1 MKISKV
7 IILLIAALSITIFI
21 YRNFMKNSIEYYQD
35 KDPKINIKEYFN
47 GSIKAWG
54 MVQDWRGRV
63 VKQFDIKM
71 IGSWDGDIGTL
82 RENFY
87 YYDGKTQERLWII
100 KKLDNGNYEGEA
112 SDVIGKAIGIEKGNA
127 AQWSYIMD
135 LEVDQ
140 KIFRIK
146 FDDWM
151 WLMNDGVL
159 INRSYLKK
167 FGITVAEL
175 TIFMKKE

>member
-1 MKISKV
+1 MKIFKFIVLSLV
-7 IILLIAALSITIFI
+7 ALSITIFI
-21 YRNFMKNSIEYYQD
+21 FINFMKNSIEYYED
-35 KDPKINIKEYFN
+35 KKPEMSIKNYFN

-54 MVQDWRGRV
+54 IVQDWRGRV
-63 VKQFDIKM
+63 VRQFDIKM
-71 IGSWDGDIGTL
+71 IGTWDGDTGTL
-82 RENFY
+82 REQFY
-87 YYDGKTQERLWII
+87 YYDGQTQERTWTI
-100 KKLDNGNYEGEA
+100 KKLDNGVYEGTA
-112 SDVIGKAIGIEKGNA
+112 SDIIDKALGKEKGNA

-135 LEVDQ
+135 LKVDQ
-140 KIFRIK
+140 RVFRIK